1 MYLGERWE
9 LVLARNGTTVRA
21 YADAPRQPGQHF
33 VEFPPDA
40 LWVF

>member
-1 MYLGERWE
+1 
-9 LVLARNGTTVRA
+9 VRA
-21 YADAPRQPGQHF
+21 YANAPLDPGEHY

>member
-1 MYLGERWE
+1 
-9 LVLARNGTTVRA
+9 VFARENLTVRA
-21 YADAPRQPGQHF
+21 HAPAPLEAGEHY